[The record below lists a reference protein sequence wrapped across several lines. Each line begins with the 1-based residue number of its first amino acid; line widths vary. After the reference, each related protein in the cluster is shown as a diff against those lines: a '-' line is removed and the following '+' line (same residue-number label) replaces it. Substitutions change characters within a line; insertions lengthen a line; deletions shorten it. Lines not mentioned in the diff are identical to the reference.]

1 MKVEYFGNLRQCAKK
16 EDVVKSEKSS
26 LNEILEIQCK
36 KFKKLRDALF
46 NGNEL
51 KEEIKILINGRD
63 IRALNGLDT
72 IVKKEDTISIFS
84 AVGGG

>member
-1 MKVEYFGNLRQCAKK
+1 MKVEYFGNLREVAKK
-16 EDVVKSEKSS
+16 EVILKLENSS
-26 LNEILEIQCK
+26 LFEILELQCK
-36 KFKKLRDALF
+36 KFKKLRNNLF

-51 KEEIKILINGRD
+51 KEEVKILINGRD

-72 IVKKEDTISIFS
+72 IVNKEDTISIFS

>member
-1 MKVEYFGNLRQCAKK
+1 MKVEYFGNLREFAKK
-16 EDVVKSEKSS
+16 EDIVKAENSS
-26 LNEILEIQCK
+26 LNNILQIQCK
-36 KFKKLRDALF
+36 KFKKLKSALF

-63 IRALNGLDT
+63 IRALNGLNT
-72 IVKKEDTISIFS
+72 IVKNEDTISIFS